1 MANGALKFHQA
12 LSKQLFISDT
22 DVKKN
27 SCAYKNYFQTAHK
40 LNSKSENAILYL
52 PQPHRKITIGH
63 NQRYQQ
69 VCNMQMASMETKVT
83 DILKTFSSKINC
95 QS

>member
-1 MANGALKFHQA
+1 MDNVALKFHQA
-12 LSKQLFISDT
+12 LSKQWFVGDT
-22 DVKKN
+22 DVKEK
-27 SCAYKNYFQTAHK
+27 SRAYENYFQSEHK
-40 LNSKSENAILYL
+40 LNSKSENAILHL
-52 PQPHRKITIGH
+52 PHPRRKITIEH
-63 NQRYQQ
+63 NRRYQQ